1 MAIFL
6 NNDSGAT
13 LKRYLLILT
22 LTGLTIGS
30 LLGFQ
35 DSHELRAQG
44 STRFALQVSAFSTL
58 SAAKKEIERL
68 KSFKVTA
75 KIMTKEDR
83 NQKEWF
89 VVYADH
95 YETKEEASQQGNR
108 LVKEGIIQN
117 FFVFPMEVRGEL
129 PLISKE
135 LPSPPAN
142 IPSPKKVKPISGENP
157 VYFGPVIIKEEENTI
172 LMTISLNQKIF
183 PKITTQKHEN
193 NSHLLVTFKDI
204 DKRVVPIDFRKDQG
218 RALLSVR
225 LVQKDTDCTFILV
238 LNPSFN
244 YEVSQNYF
252 EKEKIFSLRIR
263 WESTAGPVPVSE

>member
-1 MAIFL
+1 MASFL
-6 NNDSGAT
+6 NNDSGVT
-13 LKRYLLILT
+13 VKRYLLILT

-35 DSHELRAQG
+35 DSHKLRAQG

-58 SAAKKEIERL
+58 AAAKKEIERL

-75 KIMTKEDR
+75 KYMTKEDR

-95 YETKEEASQQGNR
+95 YETKEEAAQQGNR

-117 FFVFPMEVRGEL
+117 FFVFPKEP
-129 PLISKE
+129 PLITKE
-135 LPSPPAN
+135 LPSPPSN
-142 IPSPKKVKPISGENP
+142 IPSPKEVKPISGKNP
-157 VYFGPVIIKEEENTI
+157 IYFGPVIIKEEENTI
-172 LMTISLNQKIF
+172 LMTISLNQRIF

-218 RALLSVR
+218 RALLSVS
-225 LVQKDTDCTFILV
+225 LVQKDTDCTFVLV

-263 WESTAGPVPVSE
+263 WESTAGPVPVSEK